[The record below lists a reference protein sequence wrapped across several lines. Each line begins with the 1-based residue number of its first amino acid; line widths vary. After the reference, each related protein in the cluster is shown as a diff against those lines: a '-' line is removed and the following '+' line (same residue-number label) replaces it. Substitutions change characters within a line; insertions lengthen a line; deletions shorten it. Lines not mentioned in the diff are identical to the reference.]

1 MDTLTLTN
9 ETITEQK
16 INLIDGCFTASEAS
30 DIINNILKVKINFHK
45 LQSMT
50 LLEGNVNDPCEFDST
65 RIHELLNDQ
74 KIAKEFFK
82 DVRLNGK
89 KLKINSTINIS
100 LED

>member
-9 ETITEQK
+9 ETKTEQK

-30 DIINNILKVKINFHK
+30 DIINSILKVKINFHK
-45 LQSMT
+45 LQSMS
-50 LLEGNVNDPCEFDST
+50 LLEGNVNDPCEFDNS
-65 RIHELLNDQ
+65 RIHELLNEQ

-82 DVRLNGK
+82 NVRLNGK
-89 KLKINSTINIS
+89 KLKINSTIHIS

>member
-9 ETITEQK
+9 EAKTEQK
-16 INLIDGCFTASEAS
+16 INLIDGSFTASEAS

-45 LQSMT
+45 LQSIS
-50 LLEGNVNDPCEFDST
+50 LLEGNVNDPCEFDNS
-65 RIHELLNDQ
+65 RIHELLNEQ

-82 DVRLNGK
+82 NVRLNGK
-89 KLKINSTINIS
+89 KLKINSTIHIS